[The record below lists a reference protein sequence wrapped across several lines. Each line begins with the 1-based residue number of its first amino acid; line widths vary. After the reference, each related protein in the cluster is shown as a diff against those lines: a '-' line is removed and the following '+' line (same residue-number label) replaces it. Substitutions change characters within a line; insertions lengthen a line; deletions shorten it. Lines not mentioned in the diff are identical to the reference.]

1 MLEAHSARASNM
13 TDKDQYPK
21 IPSTRILLL
30 RIKRPKQVIPLSKA
44 ENYVVG
50 SMVALFLLSL
60 GCMAL
65 LKADQITQQ
74 AAKVIVLP
82 LTGIIMLL
90 GLVFFV
96 IQVVQFF
103 LLFRHG
109 FNNMADRVDVSAD
122 ADSALAEDLSHCNTQ
137 HLDQRSKLLE
147 QESKLLT
154 RRAGLASAAT
164 AISALIINL
173 LSTGNG
179 DKAAQWVS
187 DAKLLITCCSLG
199 LLAGAVIV
207 IIFAGKLEKISTLL
221 KLASERG
228 SQRKLEREMAD

>member
-1 MLEAHSARASNM
+1 MPAARA
-13 TDKDQYPK
+13 
-21 IPSTRILLL
+21 R
-30 RIKRPKQVIPLSKA
+30 
-44 ENYVVG
+44 
-50 SMVALFLLSL
+50 
-60 GCMAL
+60 
-65 LKADQITQQ
+65 
-74 AAKVIVLP
+74 AA
-82 LTGIIMLL
+82 
-90 GLVFFV
+90 
-96 IQVVQFF
+96 
-103 LLFRHG
+103 
-109 FNNMADRVDVSAD
+109 
-122 ADSALAEDLSHCNTQ
+122 DLSHCNTQ

>member
-13 TDKDQYPK
+13 IDKDQYPE

-96 IQVVQFF
+96 IQVIQLF

-173 LSTGNG
+173 LSTGNS

-228 SQRKLEREMAD
+228 SQRKLEREMVN